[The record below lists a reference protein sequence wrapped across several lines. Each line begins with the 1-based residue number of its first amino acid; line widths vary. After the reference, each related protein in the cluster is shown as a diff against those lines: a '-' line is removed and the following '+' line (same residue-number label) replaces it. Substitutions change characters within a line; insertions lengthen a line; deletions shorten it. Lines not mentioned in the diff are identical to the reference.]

1 MLGKLDCSTLTTLNS
16 QQQGTIASYL
26 TERHY
31 KPTPRVLAGT
41 ALRRMISS
49 CIDLS
54 DGLLG
59 DIQHIMRASK
69 CGAHINVESLP
80 ISPALAALVSGEQAF
95 EYALSAGDDYELCFS
110 LPQKNTSE
118 LELAL
123 NAANVN
129 FTCIG
134 QIVGGSTLILTH
146 NGNPYHSAGHSF
158 EHQFDH

>member
-1 MLGKLDCSTLTTLNS
+1 
-16 QQQGTIASYL
+16 
-26 TERHY
+26 
-31 KPTPRVLAGT
+31 
-41 ALRRMISS
+41 MISS

-59 DIQHIMRASK
+59 DIKHIMRASK

-80 ISPALAALVSGEQAF
+80 ISPALAALVSPEQAL

-110 LPQKNTSE
+110 LPQENSSD

-134 QIVGGSTLILTH
+134 QIVGGNILTLTH
-146 NGNPYHSAGHSF
+146 NNHAYQPTGHSF
-158 EHQFDH
+158 EHQFVS